1 MAFLAY
7 VLIWYTELTTLWFSD
22 SILYSSLICHFVP
35 IAHFS
40 KHCKTFISVL
50 TRNIFLEIYTRMDQ
64 ADKSTNQGVL
74 FLLELVKLKV
84 QENGS
89 TQEHHHEEKDR

>member
-1 MAFLAY
+1 
-7 VLIWYTELTTLWFSD
+7 
-22 SILYSSLICHFVP
+22 
-35 IAHFS
+35 
-40 KHCKTFISVL
+40 
-50 TRNIFLEIYTRMDQ
+50 MDQ